1 MKKNIAILSIKDLRK
16 APRIDREIKALS
28 NDFNIQLIGE
38 HHTAFKELNF
48 YNLYTFRVFFDKLS
62 YYIKRKLNPLAEQKF
77 SKLKNHFT
85 EQKVELLIIHEPH
98 FYL

>member
-48 YNLYTFRVFFDKLS
+48 YNLYTFRVFFTHFM
-62 YYIKRKLNPLAEQKF
+62 EF
-77 SKLKNHFT
+77 SPSSNYVFNMCIMHGMTGLPKTDTL
-85 EQKVELLIIHEPH
+85 
-98 FYL
+98 